1 MATEKTF
8 TVAGVSSLDGEFKV
22 RFANDVMRVKV
33 LAKNGHQ
40 DINLVELEQPMS
52 KMDAA
57 LFLQELDEFQD
68 PEVQACI
75 ADYID
80 RNTEKP
86 KAEKNAK
93 APKAEAAPAAEEAA
107 ATDEAAD
114 DADYTD
120 TTEATDDHLED
131 APF

>member
-8 TVAGVSSLDGEFKV
+8 TVAGVSKLDGEFKV

-33 LAKNGHQ
+33 LAKNGHE
-40 DINLVELEQPMS
+40 DINLIELEQPMS
-52 KMDAA
+52 KLDAA

-86 KAEKNAK
+86 KTEKKAK
-93 APKAEAAPAAEEAA
+93 APKAAAS
-107 ATDEAAD
+107 ATK
-114 DADYTD
+114 
-120 TTEATDDHLED
+120 
-131 APF
+131 

>member
-8 TVAGVSSLDGEFKV
+8 TVAGVSKLDGEFKV

-33 LAKNGHQ
+33 LAKNGHE
-40 DINLVELEQPMS
+40 DVNMIELEQPMS
-52 KMDAA
+52 KLDAA

-86 KAEKNAK
+86 KAEKKAK
-93 APKAEAAPAAEEAA
+93 AKKVEAAPAEEAA
-107 ATDEAAD
+107 ATDEADD

-120 TTEATDDHLED
+120 TTEATDDNLED